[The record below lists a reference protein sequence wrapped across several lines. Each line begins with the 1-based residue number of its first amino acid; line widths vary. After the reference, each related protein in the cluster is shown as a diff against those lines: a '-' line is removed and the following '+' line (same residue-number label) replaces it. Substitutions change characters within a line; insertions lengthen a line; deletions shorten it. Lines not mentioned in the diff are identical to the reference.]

1 MTRTELLSTS
11 VAERF
16 LRYVQV
22 DTQSADRSSTYPS
35 TLKQLVLLDQ
45 LVKNSRPSA
54 SPMRCAMSTVT

>member
-1 MTRTELLSTS
+1 MTPSKPSSTS

-22 DTQSADRSSTYPS
+22 DTQSTYPSETYPS

-45 LVKNSRPSA
+45 LVEELRA
-54 SPMRCAMSTVT
+54 IGITDAARDEHG